1 MPIITAV
8 SSPTTALITST
19 SDASGNISYVTAN
32 TTAMVI
38 DTNQNTTHTGY
49 VSAPNTFGFK
59 NRIINGDFKISQ
71 YNGSSSI
78 TPVDST
84 YFIDRFLWNQNITG
98 KITFQ
103 QNAGSVTPPPGFVNY
118 AGFTSN
124 SSYSLSSSDYFLLR
138 HRIEGY
144 NIADFAWGTANA
156 KPVTLSFWV
165 YSSLTGTFGG
175 IIQNQPANYNYTY
188 SYTINSANT
197 WQYVTIIIPGP
208 TSGTWYNDVRTG
220 IDLWFSLGCGSSNVG
235 STGTWGSPRI
245 FAPTGQVNV
254 AGTSGAV
261 WNITGIQLEKGNIA
275 TPFDYRPYGIE
286 TMLCR
291 RYYQQYTTSGQTYF
305 SAGNVYSSIL
315 VQIPWPGQGV
325 PFRTIPS
332 LSNSG
337 TFTLLIG
344 GSTYTI
350 SPTAVAN
357 GNSDAYGVTNFQVQ
371 MSGTSLPTGSYGAI
385 LLNSAG
391 AYLGLSAE
399 L

>member
-49 VSAPNTFGFK
+49 ISAPNTFGFK
-59 NRIINGDFKISQ
+59 NRVINGDFKISQ
-71 YNGSSSI
+71 YNGSSSFA
-78 TPVDST
+78 PGDST
-84 YFIDRFLWNQNITG
+84 YFIDRFLWNQATGG
-98 KITFQ
+98 KILFQ

-124 SSYSLSSSDYFLLR
+124 SSYSITSSDYWLLR

-144 NIADFAWGTANA
+144 NMADLAWGTANA
-156 KPVTLSFWV
+156 KTVTLSFWV

-197 WQYVTIIIPGP
+197 WQYVTITIPGP
-208 TSGTWYNDVRTG
+208 TSGTWYNDTRTG
-220 IDLWFSLGCGSSNVG
+220 IDLWFCLGCGSSNVG

-275 TPFDYRPYGIE
+275 TPFEYLEYGHQLR
-286 TMLCR
+286 MCQ
-291 RYYQQYTTSGQTYF
+291 RYYQQLYYENIISFRGSSSSTGAWQANLPWLVQLRTTPTITFPNYSTSGGGTPTPATGVAIYGVGTNSVRVTGANV
-305 SAGNVYSSIL
+305 SAGSVYELSIQANV
-315 VQIPWPGQGV
+315 
-325 PFRTIPS
+325 
-332 LSNSG
+332 
-337 TFTLLIG
+337 
-344 GSTYTI
+344 
-350 SPTAVAN
+350 
-357 GNSDAYGVTNFQVQ
+357 
-371 MSGTSLPTGSYGAI
+371 
-385 LLNSAG
+385 
-391 AYLGLSAE
+391 SAE